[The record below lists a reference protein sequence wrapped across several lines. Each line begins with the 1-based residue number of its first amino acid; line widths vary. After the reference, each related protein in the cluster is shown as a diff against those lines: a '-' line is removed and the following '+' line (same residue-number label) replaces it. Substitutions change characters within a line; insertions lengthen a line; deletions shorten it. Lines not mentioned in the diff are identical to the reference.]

1 MSAVVKK
8 RNAEMKILAA
18 GLVVLTALA
27 LTGCSR
33 QNFERS
39 ITRFRDRVVAD
50 AATAEA
56 QRSLQPKAYDDGG
69 YNGYYRD
76 PLKQAAAKPVGPDGK
91 PITDDTTTTTGS
103 TDPAAPPKPFEG
115 QAAAPPTVYYYQTA
129 PIPTQAR

>member
-18 GLVVLTALA
+18 GLVALTALA

-33 QNFERS
+33 QNMERS

-56 QRSLQPKAYDDGG
+56 QRALQPHNFDDSG
-69 YNGYYRD
+69 YGYYRD
-76 PLKQAAAKPVGPDGK
+76 PLRQEARKPIGPDGK
-91 PITDDTTTTTGS
+91 PIVADAPV
-103 TDPAAPPKPFEG
+103 DPTAPPKPFQG
-115 QAAAPPTVYYYQTA
+115 QSAAPPVVYYYPVA
-129 PIPTQAR
+129 PSATPAQ